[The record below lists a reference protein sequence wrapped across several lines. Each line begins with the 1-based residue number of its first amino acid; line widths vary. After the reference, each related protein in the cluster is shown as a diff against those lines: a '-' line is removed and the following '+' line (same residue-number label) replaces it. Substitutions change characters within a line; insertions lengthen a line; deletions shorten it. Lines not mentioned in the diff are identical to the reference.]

1 MNWVSYTLAA
11 FFLLICIFSG
21 GVLFYGW
28 LTVGIGIEA
37 LLFKPLFVFSSIII
51 FFIPIKHHLFGVE
64 KYFRGVV
71 IWLFAVILMTT
82 ILFTYNFLRNRSEDL
97 LKADFYWDAG
107 IELHLRENGTY
118 KVINED
124 WMSGS
129 VSYGRYKIKGD
140 KVLIHGNLKLGA
152 SMLIDTLYLS
162 ADSSSLNFKLE
173 EEWKGLTENQMYIR
187 KNLIFR

>member
-1 MNWVSYTLAA
+1 MNWSSYILAA

-28 LTVGIGIEA
+28 ITVGIGIEA
-37 LLFKPLFVFSSIII
+37 LLFTPLFIFSSIIV
-51 FFIPIKHHLFGVE
+51 FFTPIKHHLFGVE

-71 IWLFAVILMTT
+71 IWLFAVILTT
-82 ILFTYNFLRNRSEDL
+82 IILFTYNFLRNQSKDL
-97 LKADFYWDAG
+97 LIADFYWDAG

-124 WMSGS
+124 WMSGG
-129 VSYGRYKIKGD
+129 VSYGKYKIEGD
-140 KVLIHGNLKLGA
+140 KILISGNLKLGI
-152 SMLIDTLYLS
+152 STLIDTLYLG

-173 EEWKGLTENQMYIR
+173 EEWKGLAEDQMHIT
-187 KNLIFR
+187 KDLIFK